1 MPARLSVARAA
12 GIRTVFAAPGT
23 EGIDG
28 VRIVPVHHAK
38 EALTW
43 AGASRRRTERA
54 EGVRSTAIDGP
65 TNGHPEGAKRRSDL
79 GF

>member
-1 MPARLSVARAA
+1 MAARLSVARAA

-43 AGASRRRTERA
+43 AGASRRHAEQAEAFGLQTSTDRRTA
-54 EGVRSTAIDGP
+54 TQ
-65 TNGHPEGAKRRSDL
+65 NGAKRRSDL